1 MQLFHFTLL
10 MMFHQTVCLR
20 MIREDCEQ
28 EELSRCAKP
37 LQVLQTTTN
46 ITFEREELDK
56 LCPDLNS
63 GLRCIQS
70 YTRRCMTQIQRNQF
84 NKIYQ
89 GTTELIKDLCQPGDF
104 QKEFLK
110 HSACLQT
117 VRPQHDNCAVRYREE
132 MSSIFKVS
140 ANRTAHNQHQQ
151 QNSNNDDESDEEF
164 VKIVCCSFRK
174 YLDCSEFVTR
184 RTCGMETGLFIRDFI
199 HRMSDTLMR
208 NYCEEYYKGS
218 NHCSNEFS
226 SASLKNSSSAI
237 LFTFVGI
244 SIAIQRNS

>member
-1 MQLFHFTLL
+1 
-10 MMFHQTVCLR
+10 

-104 QKEFLK
+104 QREFLK
-110 HSACLQT
+110 HSPCLQT

-151 QNSNNDDESDEEF
+151 QNSNNEDENDEEF
-164 VKIVCCSFRK
+164 VKIVCW
-174 YLDCSEFVTR
+174 
-184 RTCGMETGLFIRDFI
+184 
-199 HRMSDTLMR
+199 
-208 NYCEEYYKGS
+208 
-218 NHCSNEFS
+218 
-226 SASLKNSSSAI
+226 
-237 LFTFVGI
+237 
-244 SIAIQRNS
+244 